1 MEIEKIKE
9 FLYDLDKIRSDAD
22 AVNKLI
28 LNYNGISESSESKGI
43 HVMLE
48 LGDIDGED
56 LKFHLTVDGESDSMW
71 FNVNEDDATLE
82 RLALKNGE
90 VLLDIKI

>member
-28 LNYNGISESSESKGI
+28 INYIGRSGSSESNGI
-43 HVMLE
+43 QVKLE
-48 LGDIDGED
+48 LGEIDGED
-56 LKFHLTVDGESDSMW
+56 LHFHLTVDGESDSLW
-71 FNVNEDDATLE
+71 FNVSDDDDVLRNLDD
-82 RLALKNGE
+82 RLGE
-90 VLLDIKI
+90 VILNTKI